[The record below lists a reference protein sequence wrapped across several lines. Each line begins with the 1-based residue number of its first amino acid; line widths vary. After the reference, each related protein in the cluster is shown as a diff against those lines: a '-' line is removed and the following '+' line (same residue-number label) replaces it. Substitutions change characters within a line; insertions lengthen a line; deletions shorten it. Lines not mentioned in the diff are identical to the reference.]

1 MIEALREWVSGLFGG
16 GYLAGF
22 FMSMIPLL
30 ELKGGI
36 LFMIAATD
44 NIWLSFLVGVLGTSV
59 LAPIL
64 LLVFLPLMN
73 WAKKTKLFR
82 GIADWMERHF
92 RKKSDE
98 LEQKANAKQKEGDS
112 EEERKKRVNRAKYI
126 GLFVF
131 TAIPLPLTGC
141 WTASIVASIMGL
153 DYKKSLLVNVLGN
166 IVAGAAITLLGGV
179 LNIAFFR

>member
-1 MIEALREWVSGLFGG
+1 MIQALQDFVSGLFGG

-36 LFMIAATD
+36 IFMIAAGE
-44 NIWLSFLVGVLGTSV
+44 NIFLSFLVGVAGTSV
-59 LAPIL
+59 IAPL
-64 LLVFLPLMN
+64 LLWIFMPLVN
-73 WAKKTKLFR
+73 WAKGTRPLR
-82 GIADWMERHF
+82 GIATWMENHF
-92 RKKSDE
+92 LKKSRQ
-98 LEQKANAKQKEGDS
+98 LEEKANQKAADTDEESRQKKIE
-112 EEERKKRVNRAKYI
+112 RAKYW
-126 GLFVF
+126 GLFIF

-141 WTASIVASIMGL
+141 WTASIVASILHL
-153 DYKKSLLVNVLGN
+153 DYKKSLLLIVLGN